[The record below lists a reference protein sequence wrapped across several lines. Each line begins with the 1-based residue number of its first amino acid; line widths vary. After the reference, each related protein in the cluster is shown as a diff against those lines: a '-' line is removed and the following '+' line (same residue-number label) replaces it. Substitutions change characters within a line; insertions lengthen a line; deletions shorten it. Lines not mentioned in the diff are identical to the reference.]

1 MLNNGISASYLSVIP
16 QSDFRIVAEVISGL
30 SYIPAEA

>member
-16 QSDFRIVAEVISGL
+16 PSDFRIVAEVNSGL
-30 SYIPAEA
+30 THIPAEA